1 MTESKLSTMSKL
13 PRQSHRIAGHLPQR
27 LWGSSLHPRLRRPVR
42 FAISAVPGNRR
53 HEDAHRS
60 STTGRES
67 RPNPRHGC
75 RLRAWERVRLPSSS
89 RVQHLTDWVHVT
101 RPAAATGAGTRTGSL
116 GKAPDTPPPS
126 CARLPGRHEP
136 SNVIRKP
143 SYYSSIAY
151 ASCRRLGRSVNN
163 SCRIGTG
170 QYHGLSPAS
179 TTVPQ
184 AYARPDRRQ
193 YLASS
198 RGHVYYHESQ
208 RLEEPFGAEIVVQ

>member
-1 MTESKLSTMSKL
+1 M
-13 PRQSHRIAGHLPQR
+13 
-27 LWGSSLHPRLRRPVR
+27 
-42 FAISAVPGNRR
+42 
-53 HEDAHRS
+53 
-60 STTGRES
+60 
-67 RPNPRHGC
+67 
-75 RLRAWERVRLPSSS
+75 
-89 RVQHLTDWVHVT
+89 
-101 RPAAATGAGTRTGSL
+101 
-116 GKAPDTPPPS
+116 
-126 CARLPGRHEP
+126 
-136 SNVIRKP
+136 
-143 SYYSSIAY
+143 
-151 ASCRRLGRSVNN
+151 NN